1 MINGFRKEFMFYTR
15 GGRLAITIIVML
27 VLAVMSPLMFGMM
40 GSMMESMKE
49 FMPEDDP
56 SAAAMLEVFNFSA
69 SDMVMYTVD
78 YVGSLGAI
86 IILFLFKGAAGGEQK
101 KRSVIIPQCAGLTA
115 EQYAL
120 PKFLIYPPVIF
131 TITFVSIFAGS
142 GVSALMFPG
151 ELDWSMVLIS
161 AVCSG
166 VFLAFITAL
175 QFCVGICTG
184 SANLAI
190 IIAIVMQMFLPS
202 ILGFFRVDRFN
213 PFALLSIAL
222 QSAAGSGSSEN
233 SFLST
238 VGTTGISN
246 DVTPL
251 NIAVSIGTAII
262 LSVLMYFTALFVL
275 HSKEVHNEGD
285 EPVL

>member
-1 MINGFRKEFMFYTR
+1 MINGFRKEFMFYSR

-56 SAAAMLEVFNFSA
+56 STAAMREVFNFSA

-115 EQYAL
+115 EQYTL

-190 IIAIVMQMFLPS
+190 IIAIVMQMFLPG

-246 DVTPL
+246 DVTAL
-251 NIAVSIGTAII
+251 NIGVSIGTAII
-262 LSVLMYFTALFVL
+262 ISILMYFTTLFVL
-275 HSKEVHNEGD
+275 HSKEVHNEGN